1 MPLGVLTVRS
11 RLKTSLKKDARHK
24 ADLLRSAV
32 SATLLAVLAAAGPA
46 SAEAIVD
53 VTVPASATRATRPA
67 VTIALRNPSTT
78 IGRYRVT
85 LDRDVQFSGS
95 AVTGSKVDLLVDG
108 KTVKTVVAGRGDR
121 WFGTKVT
128 MPDGD
133 YTFTARAKAPNGT
146 VSTSRPL
153 RVRVAPP
160 ALIRLDELEPSEGF
174 SITNV
179 ESDWTFERA
188 AAAPAGDIN
197 CDGYADLYINRVP
210 PRGKQ
215 VPAFVLF
222 GRANGFPQPI
232 RLNHIDALAGFDI
245 VSPKGL
251 GTAQTVQSIDDFDGD
266 GCSDLALFYYSD
278 GSSVPNHTV
287 FLYGRKGGF
296 PDSVNVDTLGAL
308 EAFRVSGDFYVD
320 RLAAGDFNADG
331 FSDVALSS
339 PLSRGQ
345 GFGNGQGVTH
355 VVFGRARPNEG
366 HADLD
371 ALNGE
376 NGFRI
381 IGVRGTRSG
390 QALATVDGFGGE
402 AIADLLIGAP
412 DGQAPGRG
420 AQIVFGQSDGFPATV
435 QLVGDPAEGTGA
447 VLGPDKGSKMFGS
460 FASSAGDF
468 NGDGFGDAL
477 IGTTD
482 SAEGAYLVFGRNN
495 PPTSAVVTEL
505 PAPST
510 VRLFHRDSYDF
521 DLALTALGD
530 VSGDGRDDIA
540 IGMHS
545 GHAVAGPLWTAGA
558 VFVLNGRKKPIPPE
572 IDLAFL
578 TPDLGTLIVGSADS
592 SGKNRM
598 FGIGETVANAG
609 DINGDGANDILLTV
623 RSVGSESAKFGAIFV
638 VYGKRPDD
646 TSMPMSR

>member
-1 MPLGVLTVRS
+1 MPLGVLTVQS

-24 ADLLRSAV
+24 ANLLRSAV

-53 VTVPASATRATRPA
+53 VTEPASASRAARPA
-67 VTIALRNPSTT
+67 VTIALRNPSTPV
-78 IGRYRVT
+78 GRYRVT
-85 LDRDVQFSGS
+85 LDREIQFSGS
-95 AVTGSKVDLLVDG
+95 AVTGSKVDLLVNG
-108 KTVKTVVAGRGDR
+108 KTVTTVVARRADR
-121 WFGTKVT
+121 WFGKKLT
-128 MPDGD
+128 MPAGD
-133 YTFTARAKAPNGT
+133 YTFTARAKAPDGA

-153 RVRVAPP
+153 HIRVAPP

-174 SITNV
+174 SITDV
-179 ESDWTFERA
+179 ESDWIQERA
-188 AAAPAGDIN
+188 AVAPAGDIN

-215 VPAFVLF
+215 APAFVLF
-222 GRANGFPQPI
+222 GRAEGFPRAI
-232 RLNHIDALAGFDI
+232 RLKDIDALAGFEI
-245 VSPKGL
+245 VSPKVV
-251 GTAQTVQSIDDFDGD
+251 GTAQTVKSIGDFDGD
-266 GCSDLALFYYSD
+266 GCYDLALFYYSG

-287 FLYGRKGGF
+287 FLYGRKDGF
-296 PDSVNVDTLGAL
+296 PDSVNIDTLGSL
-308 EAFRVSGDFYVD
+308 EAFRVSGDFYVH

-339 PLSRGQ
+339 PDSRGE
-345 GFGNGQGVTH
+345 GYGNGQGVTH
-355 VVFGRARPNEG
+355 VVFGKSRPNDG

-371 ALNGE
+371 VLNGK

-420 AQIVFGQSDGFPATV
+420 AQIVFGQPDGFPATV
-435 QLVGDPAEGTGA
+435 QLVGDPAVGTGT
-447 VLGPDKGSKMFGS
+447 VLGPRKGSKLFGK

-477 IGTTD
+477 IGTFD
-482 SAEGAYLVFGRNN
+482 STEGAYLVFGRDN
-495 PPTSAVVTEL
+495 PPSSAVVTEL

-510 VRLFHRDSYDF
+510 VRLFRPDTYDF

-540 IGMHS
+540 IGIPS
-545 GHAVAGPLWTAGA
+545 GHAVAGPFWTAGA

-578 TPDLGTLIVGSADS
+578 TPDLGTLIVGAADT

-598 FGIGETVANAG
+598 FGVGETVANAG

-623 RSVGSESAKFGAIFV
+623 RSVGSESSKFGSIFV

-646 TSMPMSR
+646 TSVPMSR